1 MFYIWLSI
9 VSMTIFSATMI
20 NLLIFIEDI
29 DWSFKNIKYNNI
41 EAFLKLELFLVL
53 TIVFM
58 PISFFV
64 IKELNMDDYE
74 GK

>member
-1 MFYIWLSI
+1 
-9 VSMTIFSATMI
+9 MTIFSATMI

>member
-41 EAFLKLELFLVL
+41 KAFLKLELFLVL